1 MATWATRFLNQ
12 KGIHFELIEYMHEKK
27 GAMFAAERM
36 GFPIERTIKTL
47 IVDLGRKRYIIV
59 LMPGDK
65 NVDLESLA
73 RAYSVPR
80 AAMADM
86 STAERLTGYLVGGIS
101 PFGTKQ
107 NLPVV
112 MEAGLLKFD
121 KVAINAGKRGVMLIM
136 DPKDVLLA
144 VNGDVLGLAQDQ
156 ATTPIKSPSDFIRK
170 KTMTDPKGL
179 RLTET
184 VSGSG

>member
-1 MATWATRFLNQ
+1 MSTQAIRFLNQ
-12 KGIHFELIEYMHEKK
+12 KGIHFEVVEYVHEEK
-27 GAMFAAERM
+27 GAMFAAEAM
-36 GFPIERTIKTL
+36 GFPLERTIKTL
-47 IVDLGRKRYIIV
+47 VVDLGRKRYIIV

-65 NVDLESLA
+65 NVDLKSLA
-73 RAYSVPR
+73 RAYSVQR

-121 KVAINAGKRGVMLIM
+121 KVAINAGERGVMLIM
-136 DPKDVLLA
+136 DPKDILLA
-144 VNGDVLGLAQDQ
+144 VNGDVLGIPQN
-156 ATTPIKSPSDFIRK
+156 
-170 KTMTDPKGL
+170 
-179 RLTET
+179 
-184 VSGSG
+184 

>member
-1 MATWATRFLNQ
+1 MSTQATRFLNQ
-12 KGIHFELIEYMHEKK
+12 KGIHFEVVEYVHEEK
-27 GAMFAAERM
+27 GAMFAAEAM
-36 GFPIERTIKTL
+36 GFPLERTIKTL
-47 IVDLGRKRYIIV
+47 VVDLGRKRYIIV

-65 NVDLESLA
+65 NVDLKSLA
-73 RAYSVPR
+73 RAYSVQR

-121 KVAINAGKRGVMLIM
+121 KVAINAGERGVMLIM
-136 DPKDVLLA
+136 DPKDILLA
-144 VNGDVLGLAQDQ
+144 VNGDVLGIPQN
-156 ATTPIKSPSDFIRK
+156 
-170 KTMTDPKGL
+170 
-179 RLTET
+179 
-184 VSGSG
+184 